1 MPFYHL
7 ILVSLELGIFIQ
19 TWYLTNRSEVTLS
32 IAYVIGTESYY
43 VKLVGSGSVCKLT
56 FLLPQGLQ
64 SFLKMRSLSWEL
76 AL

>member
-19 TWYLTNRSEVTLS
+19 TWYLTNRPEVTLS
-32 IAYVIGTESYY
+32 IEYVIGTESYY

-56 FLLPQGLQ
+56 FLLPQGL
-64 SFLKMRSLSWEL
+64 
-76 AL
+76 

>member
-43 VKLVGSGSVCKLT
+43 VKLVGSGSV
-56 FLLPQGLQ
+56 
-64 SFLKMRSLSWEL
+64 
-76 AL
+76 